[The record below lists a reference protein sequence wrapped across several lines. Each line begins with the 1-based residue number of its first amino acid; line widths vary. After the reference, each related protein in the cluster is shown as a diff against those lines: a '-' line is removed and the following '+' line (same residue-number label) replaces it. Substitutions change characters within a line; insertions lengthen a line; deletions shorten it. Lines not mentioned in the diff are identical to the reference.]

1 MTELAG
7 IKYLTPE
14 LILIGAAS
22 VLIVLDLLF
31 KRKEIVAFAGVLG
44 CLAAIFAGA
53 ALFVSSDSATGLR
66 KPFQVVLL
74 SHLHPHHLDV
84 AEISGDRR
92 RAVW

>member
-53 ALFVSSDSATGLR
+53 ALFVSSDSATGNIWRSKACRLVSTMHCSYW
-66 KPFQVVLL
+66 PL
-74 SHLHPHHLDV
+74 P
-84 AEISGDRR
+84 A
-92 RAVW
+92 